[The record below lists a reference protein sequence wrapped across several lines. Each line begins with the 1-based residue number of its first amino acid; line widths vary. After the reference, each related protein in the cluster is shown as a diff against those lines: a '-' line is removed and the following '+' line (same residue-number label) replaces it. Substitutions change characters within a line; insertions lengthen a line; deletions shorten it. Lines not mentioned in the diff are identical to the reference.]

1 MASKYFDDDYTSD
14 TEIDQQYQPEIKTRR
29 AGSIKLSTKTHM
41 ITDAWRFTSNVQPN
55 ERLQELKDNILTI
68 MKDKQY
74 PTLFYIP
81 QYFMARA
88 EANYAKL
95 HLGKFITS
103 IQRVIFSHKKHLQ
116 YTCLPCPFIEFFIIR
131 TGNKRILIQHR
142 SIESEV
148 FNIIEVNDYVDA
160 IHKFR
165 SLDLNNLYS
174 ETIRMNIGKT
184 LFYKEL
190 ISYINI
196 RGSFLNRM
204 FGKHCE
210 TGIIIRIISF
220 LLRDPKKK
228 FIKPAK
234 IT

>member
-14 TEIDQQYQPEIKTRR
+14 TEIDQQYQPEIKIRR

-41 ITDAWRFTSNVQPN
+41 ITDAWRFTSKIQPN

-142 SIESEV
+142 SVESEV
-148 FNIIEVNDYVDA
+148 FNVIEVNDYVDA